1 MTRFTEVAKF
11 NASFGNGE
19 GNPDQPDWVAIEAQY
34 KMIESEL
41 EEILEGIQERS
52 MKKIRDGAG
61 DVLVTA
67 YGMFHRIGHDADA
80 DLIEINRS
88 NNTKLCDSMETA
100 MATAMKYQKGG
111 VETKFYY
118 PGDGRIAVLSA
129 KDQNDLEGRFI
140 PAGKLLKSVEFEE
153 PILE

>member
-1 MTRFTEVAKF
+1 MTRFNEVAEF
-11 NASFGNGE
+11 NESFGNAQ
-19 GNPDQPDWVAIEAQY
+19 GNPEQLDWVAIEAQY
-34 KMIESEL
+34 KMIASEL
-41 EEILEGIQERS
+41 EEILEGIEKRNL
-52 MKKIRDGAG
+52 KLVRDGAG

-67 YGMFHRIGHDADA
+67 YGMFHRVGHDADE

-88 NNTKLCDSMETA
+88 NNTKLCRNTDVAIRTA
-100 MATAMKYQKGG
+100 RKYEKGG
-111 VETKFYY
+111 VEVKFYY

-129 KDQNDLEGRFI
+129 KDQNDLQGRFI